1 MKKKIVLLLLAGMF
15 TLSAASCGRS
25 RNNLGQEP
33 VSVETPAKTEKDVP
47 ANTGNNISVN
57 TDDPQQSANDID
69 IITRANHPTYYG
81 SVAQSH
87 AVWDDVA
94 SEKIIFADGFDE
106 YKDTTIL
113 SMDAYRNSDL
123 IRSINVSFSNFD
135 KPINYSVK
143 DTLPIIASYM
153 PHSIIEKYYKF
164 KSAQKILPDK
174 NHSNKTTYYTITYSL
189 TDDGSNAYYS
199 GEHEYSG
206 SIDVIIALNENEK
219 VDSFSIGFGTPRWMS
234 SLSQN
239 GYYSKPWKCNLKK
252 YM

>member
-1 MKKKIVLLLLAGMF
+1 MKKKIVLLLLAE
-15 TLSAASCGRS
+15 TLALSATSCSRS

-33 VSVETPAKTEKDVP
+33 VSVETPAETENDVP
-47 ANTGNNISVN
+47 VNTGNNISVN
-57 TDDPQQSANDID
+57 ADSTRQSVDDLD
-69 IITRANHPTYYG
+69 IITRTNHPTYYG

-87 AVWDDVA
+87 AVWDDVEG
-94 SEKIIFADGFDE
+94 EKIIFADGFDK

-113 SMDAYRNSDL
+113 SMDAYRNSDI
-123 IRSINVSFSNFD
+123 IRGISVSFSNFD

-153 PHSIIEKYYKF
+153 PFSIIEKYYKF

-174 NHSNKTTYYTITYSL
+174 NHSNKTAYYIITYSL

-206 SIDVIIALNENEK
+206 SIDVIIALNKNEK
-219 VDSFSIGFGTPRWMS
+219 VDNFSIGFGTPRWMS